1 MKTAAD
7 LIAEAKSR
15 IPEVTA
21 DEVRERRARGDR
33 FVLLDVREPNEWAM
47 GRIPGA
53 VHIPRG
59 VMETTIESR
68 VPREDEV
75 VIYCAS
81 GNRSALAADVLQ
93 QMGYRKVS
101 SMRGGIRGWS
111 DMGGDVEA

>member
-7 LIAEAKSR
+7 LIAEAKAR
-15 IPEVTA
+15 IPEVTPA
-21 DEVRERRARGDR
+21 QVRERRARGDD

-53 VHIPRG
+53 MHIPRG
-59 VMETTIESR
+59 VMESAIETR
-68 VPREDEV
+68 VPRDREV

-93 QMGYRKVS
+93 QMGYAQVS
-101 SMRGGIRGWS
+101 SMSGGIRGWA
-111 DMGGDVEA
+111 DAGGDVEA